1 MAGDAKQRK
10 STQLVRML
18 AQILTVALVIVAL
31 DAVWLTAN
39 AAFHRQVFAAIQGS
53 PLQVRAV
60 PAVISYALMIAAVW
74 FFAVAPSGADWL
86 AAAGRGAA
94 IGAVM
99 YGVYDMTN
107 MATLTK
113 YPLRYAITDMIWG
126 TVLCATV
133 AAAATYLTGQPLK

>member
-1 MAGDAKQRK
+1 MI
-10 STQLVRML
+10 
-18 AQILTVALVIVAL
+18 AQILTVAFVMLSM

-39 AAFHRQVFAAIQGS
+39 AAFHRQVFATIQGS
-53 PLQVRAV
+53 PLQARLG
-60 PAVISYALMIAAVW
+60 PAVAAYVLMIAGVW
-74 FFAVAPSGADWL
+74 FFAVQPSGANWL

-107 MATLTK
+107 LATLTK

-126 TVLCATV
+126 TFLCAAVASATV
-133 AAAATYLTGQPLK
+133 YLTGM